1 MTIKNQFGNIHN
13 MKTLWSYRWYL
24 MFIPNILLWMFLT
37 FDYINFK
44 ETVSDKA
51 IYDACLYD
59 IQERIKNELC

>member
-1 MTIKNQFGNIHN
+1 